1 MYEKLIPVELSNYVE
16 ALHCGNVIF
25 KKSLPKRLQKKA
37 QKAQERYSVFSSYAA
52 AHPVYTGKETTLKE
66 RMNGIAY
73 SEVPGFMQ
81 EYIKYEKE
89 NIVKKDDFPDD
100 LNEQFDKCKKIFD
113 IDLKYYQYE
122 NFYLDFDGT
131 RKLNPWEKLNIIF
144 GHKKFINFV
153 AD

>member
-1 MYEKLIPVELSNYVE
+1 
-16 ALHCGNVIF
+16 
-25 KKSLPKRLQKKA
+25 
-37 QKAQERYSVFSSYAA
+37 
-52 AHPVYTGKETTLKE
+52 
-66 RMNGIAY
+66 MNGIAY

-144 GHKKFINFV
+144 GHKKFIKFV